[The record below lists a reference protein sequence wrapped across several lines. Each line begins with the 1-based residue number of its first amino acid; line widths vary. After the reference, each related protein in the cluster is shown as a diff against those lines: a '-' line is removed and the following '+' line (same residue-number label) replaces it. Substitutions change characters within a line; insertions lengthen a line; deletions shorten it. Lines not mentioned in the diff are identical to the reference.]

1 MNIFLLVLLF
11 MASSA
16 IFVLVTAI
24 LKTLYTVRTYTAGV
38 VERFGKFNRIVRPG
52 LHVLVPFAERVFF
65 VDLQVKQAQFS
76 VETKT
81 HDNVFVQIPVSV
93 QYQVLD
99 DKVYDAFY
107 KLSAPQKQIESFVF
121 NSILGHVPKLSLDE
135 TFEQQSG
142 ISVAVKTELDTIMS
156 GFGFNILTALVT
168 DIIPD
173 VKVKAAMNDI
183 NAAQRAQ
190 VAAQARGEAEK
201 TLKVKQAEAEAQ
213 SKALQGQGI
222 AAERQAIIDG
232 LRSSIEHFR
241 ESVPGATAEDVMA
254 LVLLTQ
260 YFDTLKDI
268 GTKAGA
274 STIFLPNNPG
284 AANEFLTQI
293 LAGLRGSKGS
303 RCHSTPATYYARS
316 TTRGTTHPLHRY
328 ENIHSAPAKKE
339 KPACHAHRDPYADTA
354 RSRPSHRHQLSHHQ
368 AMDPHCAQNHPDPG
382 RAIIAS
388 PRCIT
393 HSPSSPKNKAKPA
406 AESRRKALSPR
417 QRPQPALRQSRVS
430 IRVEGLLAEDRPL
443 YRRRLHHLH
452 HHGHAQSAE
461 FKLRNQGDTAAALIK
476 STDVMIESASTT
488 PALDATPV
496 SHRHPIPIFM
506 SPS

>member
-1 MNIFLLVLLF
+1 MDVLNTFLLV
-11 MASSA
+11 A
-16 IFVLVTAI
+16 IIVFALIALVTV
-24 LKTLYTVRTYTAGV
+24 LKTLFTVRTYTAGV

-52 LHVLVPFAERVFF
+52 LQILIPFAEQAFI

-81 HDNVFVQIPVSV
+81 RDNVFVQIPVSV
-93 QYQVLD
+93 QYQILD
-99 DKVYDAFY
+99 DKIYDAFY

-121 NSILGHVPKLSLDE
+121 NSILGHVPKLTLDE

-142 ISVAVKTELDTIMS
+142 ISINVKTELDSIMS

-201 TLKVKQAEAEAQ
+201 ILKVKQAEAEAQ

-268 GTKAGA
+268 GTKGGT

-284 AANEFLTQI
+284 AANDFMMQI
-293 LAGLRGSKGS
+293 LAGLRG
-303 RCHSTPATYYARS
+303 TI
-316 TTRGTTHPLHRY
+316 THDNPLHR
-328 ENIHSAPAKKE
+328 NAP
-339 KPACHAHRDPYADTA
+339 
-354 RSRPSHRHQLSHHQ
+354 L
-368 AMDPHCAQNHPDPG
+368 
-382 RAIIAS
+382 
-388 PRCIT
+388 
-393 HSPSSPKNKAKPA
+393 
-406 AESRRKALSPR
+406 
-417 QRPQPALRQSRVS
+417 QPAV
-430 IRVEGLLAEDRPL
+430 
-443 YRRRLHHLH
+443 
-452 HHGHAQSAE
+452 
-461 FKLRNQGDTAAALIK
+461 
-476 STDVMIESASTT
+476 
-488 PALDATPV
+488 
-496 SHRHPIPIFM
+496 
-506 SPS
+506 